1 MGYQRVDIRL
11 KNGDKLKGVFVFN
24 AEEVE
29 CPLQSV
35 YFKSE
40 DITDIQLHRDS
51 T

>member
-1 MGYQRVDIRL
+1 
-11 KNGDKLKGVFVFN
+11 
-24 AEEVE
+24 VE

-40 DITDIQLHRDS
+40 DIADIQLHRDS